1 MCAASNRS
9 REREN
14 KNENRDN
21 YLRDLIYYMS
31 AENLLRNYEQTVN
44 IARLLHFFISFSHI
58 IGYF

>member
-21 YLRDLIYYMS
+21 YLRELIYYMS
-31 AENLLRNYEQTVN
+31 AENLLQIYEQTVN
-44 IARLLHFFISFSHI
+44 IACFLRFFISFSHI

>member
-21 YLRDLIYYMS
+21 YLRELIYYMS
-31 AENLLRNYEQTVN
+31 AENLLQIYEQTVN
-44 IARLLHFFISFSHI
+44 ITRFLRFFISFSHI

>member
-31 AENLLRNYEQTVN
+31 AEILLRNYEQTVN
-44 IARLLHFFISFSHI
+44 IARFQRFFISFSHI